1 MRQFFLYCIIAPI
14 KTLFPKYVYLLFS
27 FIINIFLD
35 SVEEGLKFIRRGK
48 NGQNNQS
55 EDEMSDSDLDE
66 LQAQQQEDDNDDTD
80 FYFPPS
86 AQLPKPIKFRK

>member
-1 MRQFFLYCIIAPI
+1 MFTYFFFYHQH
-14 KTLFPKYVYLLFS
+14 
-27 FIINIFLD
+27 FLD

-48 NGQNNQS
+48 NGQNNHS
-55 EDEMSDSDLDE
+55 EDEMCDSDLDE

-86 AQLPKPIKFRK
+86 AELPKPIKFRK